1 MNGAAGQDSR
11 REAPPGGVIRRMAI
25 PQGGTIRT
33 AVWRPEV
40 GDPCGTL
47 VLLQGRGE
55 FIEKYHETITD
66 FLKRGWVVCTMDW
79 RGQGLSS
86 RFLSDSHKGHV
97 ESFTDYQADL
107 DRFVEDVVIKAG
119 PMPRIVMAHSFGAL
133 VTLHYLRRNP
143 KTFTKAILLA
153 PMLSLSLP
161 KHLSFSVIKA
171 VLELVCSLGF
181 SKSYIPGRPDDY
193 LTTRPFEGNRLT
205 SDVDRFL
212 DTQIWIKRNPELAI
226 GGPTFGWLRAGF
238 RSMEIA
244 AQPDFPRQITTPL
257 LILGATKDPVVD
269 MAAQEQLAR
278 QIKSALMIKI
288 NGAKHEILK
297 ERDELRE
304 LALDMIDRFIA
315 SDARTEAGVKSAD

>member
-1 MNGAAGQDSR
+1 VWQPGAR
-11 REAPPGGVIRRMAI
+11 K
-25 PQGGTIRT
+25 
-33 AVWRPEV
+33 
-40 GDPCGTL
+40 PCGTFVIL
-47 VLLQGRGE
+47 HGRGE
-55 FIEKYHETITD
+55 FIEKYHETIGD

-97 ESFTDYQADL
+97 ESFMDYQADL
-107 DRFVEDVVIKAG
+107 DRFVEEIVLKAG

-133 VTLHYLRRNP
+133 VTLHYLRKNP
-143 KTFTKAILLA
+143 ATFTKAILLA
-153 PMLSLSLP
+153 PMLSLSLS
-161 KHLSFSVIKA
+161 KHLSFSTIKA
-171 VLELVCSLGF
+171 VLELICSLGF

-212 DTQIWIKRNPELAI
+212 DTQVWIKRNPELAI

-244 AQPDFPRQITTPL
+244 AEPDFPLHITTPL

-269 MAAQEQLAR
+269 MKAQEQLAR
-278 QIKSALMIKI
+278 RIRSALMIKI

-297 ERDELRE
+297 ERNELRD

-315 SDARTEAGVKSAD
+315 PDSVGIKRIKSAD